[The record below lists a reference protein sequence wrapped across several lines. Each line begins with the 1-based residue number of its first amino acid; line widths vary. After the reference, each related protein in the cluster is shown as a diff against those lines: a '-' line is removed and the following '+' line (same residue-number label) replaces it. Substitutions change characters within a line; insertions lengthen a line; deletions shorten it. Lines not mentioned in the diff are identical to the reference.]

1 MALTKKQQAYVD
13 EYLLDLNATQAAIR
27 AGYSAK
33 SPTSVGSKTSKSA
46 KVQAAIAERMA
57 ERIKRVEV
65 DQDRILLEIARLALN
80 DPRRAFDHNGAL
92 LPIKDWPDEVAA
104 AISTIKVNEIRDPDG
119 NVVGETKEIKFWDK
133 GRQLELAAR
142 HLGMLNDKL
151 ELSTP
156 VSQLLRA
163 ARERI
168 RNG

>member
-1 MALTKKQQAYVD
+1 
-13 EYLLDLNATQAAIR
+13 
-27 AGYSAK
+27 
-33 SPTSVGSKTSKSA
+33 
-46 KVQAAIAERMA
+46 MA
-57 ERIKRVEV
+57 ERIRRVEV

-80 DPRRAFDHNGAL
+80 DPRRAFDTNGAL
-92 LPIKDWPDEVAA
+92 LPIQDWPDEVAA
-104 AISTIKVNEIRDPDG
+104 AVSTIKVNEIRDPDG

-133 GRQLELAAR
+133 GKQLELAAR